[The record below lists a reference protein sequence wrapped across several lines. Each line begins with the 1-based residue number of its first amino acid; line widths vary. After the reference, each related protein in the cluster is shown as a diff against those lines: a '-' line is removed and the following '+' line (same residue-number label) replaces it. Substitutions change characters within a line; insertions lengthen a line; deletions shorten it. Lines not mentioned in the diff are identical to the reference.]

1 MNHAT
6 ARASSNTPDSWSSY
20 QHQEIEACKEAIR
33 TQPEKPQNYYN
44 LGAAYDRLGHV
55 EEAIAAYTEAIRLKP
70 DFAEAH
76 FHLGAL
82 YGQLGRSGEE
92 IEAYT
97 EAVRI
102 KPDFAEAH
110 FNLGL
115 SYLIVGDT
123 HSAQAQCK
131 ILEALRLEEVEY

>member
-6 ARASSNTPDSWSSY
+6 ARASSNTPDSWLTY

-33 TQPEKPQNYYN
+33 TQPEKVENYYN

-92 IEAYT
+92 IE
-97 EAVRI
+97 
-102 KPDFAEAH
+102 
-110 FNLGL
+110 G
-115 SYLIVGDT
+115 
-123 HSAQAQCK
+123 
-131 ILEALRLEEVEY
+131 ALRTFEGSNGFIAPCQILIGVAKRMSGDAK